1 MSRPTSCSEY
11 GVVFALIFAACTPVP
26 AAVSPAAPASSAA
39 SDAAPGASAEAPVTI
54 AAAAP
59 APDATDR
66 AAAQDPAAN
75 GGAQNADVGAPSE
88 AAPGDEEQANGAAL
102 APPAD
107 VAAAPADAKRTASGL
122 AYKVLERSKQSNQP
136 LPYDRVTV
144 HYTGWTTDG
153 QMFDSSITRGEPAIF
168 GVNQLIPGFTEGLLL
183 MNVGDKAR
191 FWIPEALAYKGRP
204 GPPQGMLVFDVELLS
219 LERKPAPPPAPADVA
234 APPKNAK
241 RTGSGLAYKILKH
254 GSGKVHPTAD
264 DTVTVHYTGW
274 TTDGHMF
281 DSSIVRD
288 QPILLPLSKVIPG
301 WSEGVQ
307 HMVEGDTARLWIPE
321 VLAYKGNPG
330 APQGMLVFDVTL
342 LEIEPRGSDVPV
354 GPDEVDEDY

>member
-26 AAVSPAAPASSAA
+26 AAVSPVAPASSAA

-153 QMFDSSITRGEPAIF
+153 
-168 GVNQLIPGFTEGLLL
+168 
-183 MNVGDKAR
+183 
-191 FWIPEALAYKGRP
+191 
-204 GPPQGMLVFDVELLS
+204 
-219 LERKPAPPPAPADVA
+219 
-234 APPKNAK
+234 
-241 RTGSGLAYKILKH
+241 
-254 GSGKVHPTAD
+254 
-264 DTVTVHYTGW
+264 
-274 TTDGHMF
+274 HMF